1 MFSLA
6 SPLALLLLPLPFLV
20 ARFMP
25 AAQSGSGAMVVP
37 LSIAGGLGSAGA
49 AAIAGTGRR
58 LLPVL
63 LWLALVFAI
72 AGPRLVSPSPVLP
85 SSDRDIVLALD
96 LSGSMERKDF
106 ELDGKPARRLDSVKR
121 VAVDFV
127 RGRAGDRIG
136 LVIFSEKAFFATP
149 MTYDVEAVARSIEQA
164 TIGISGRSTAISD
177 GLGLALKR
185 LEASSSA
192 SRVVILLSDGV
203 NTSGNV
209 EPRGAAKLARELGVR
224 VHTIAMG
231 IRETTDEGGN
241 RDAVDAETLRA
252 VAELSGGTSFRVRTT
267 ADLEAVGQSIDA
279 MEANGNLAPPAEI
292 YLDLWSYPAGAAFL
306 MALLLLFLSRRPA

>member
-6 SPLALLLLPLPFLV
+6 SPLALLLLPLPFLA
-20 ARFMP
+20 ARLLTP
-25 AAQSGSGAMVVP
+25 RPGGSGAIVVP
-37 LSIAGGLGSAGA
+37 VSIASGLGGGG
-49 AAIAGTGRR
+49 AAIAVARRR

-63 LWLALVFAI
+63 LWIALVVAV
-72 AGPRLVSPSPVLP
+72 AGPRLVIPSPVLP
-85 SSDRDIVLALD
+85 ASDRDIVLALD
-96 LSGSMERKDF
+96 LSGSMEREDF

-121 VAVDFV
+121 MAVEFV
-127 RGRAGDRIG
+127 RGRGGDRIG
-136 LVIFSEKAFFATP
+136 LVIFSERAFFATP
-149 MTYDVEAVARSIEQA
+149 LTYDVEAVARSIEQA

-185 LEASSSA
+185 LEDSPSK

-209 EPRGAAKLARELGVR
+209 EPKDAAKLANELGIR

-231 IRETTDEGGN
+231 IKETTDEGGN

-267 ADLEAVGQSIDA
+267 ADLEAVGRSIDA
-279 MEANGNLAPPAEI
+279 MEANRNLAPPAEI
-292 YLDLWSYPAGAAFL
+292 YRDLWSYPAGLAF
-306 MALLLLFLSRRPA
+306 MTALALILLGRRPA

>member
-25 AAQSGSGAMVVP
+25 AARGGSGAMVVP
-37 LSIAGGLGSAGA
+37 LTIAGGLGSMGG
-49 AAIAGTGRR
+49 AAIAGAGRK

-72 AGPRLVSPSPVLP
+72 SGPRLVSPSPVLP

-96 LSGSMERKDF
+96 LSGSMEREDF

-136 LVIFSEKAFFATP
+136 LVIFAEKAFFATP
-149 MTYDVEAVARSIEQA
+149 LTYDVEAVAQAIEQA

-185 LEASSSA
+185 LEPSSSA

-203 NTSGNV
+203 NTSGTV
-209 EPRGAAKLARELGVR
+209 EPKDAARLARELGVR

-231 IRETTDEGGN
+231 IKETTDEGGN
-241 RDAVDAETLRA
+241 RDAVDAATLRA

-292 YLDLWSYPAGAAFL
+292 YRDLWSYPAGAAFL
-306 MALLLLFLSRRPA
+306 MALLLLYLSRRSA

>member
-1 MFSLA
+1 MFNLA
-6 SPLALLLLPLPFLV
+6 SPLALLLLPLPFLA
-20 ARFMP
+20 ARFLTP
-25 AAQSGSGAMVVP
+25 RPGGSGAIVVP
-37 LSIAGGLGSAGA
+37 LSIASGLGGGGA
-49 AAIAGTGRR
+49 AVAVARRR

-63 LWLALVFAI
+63 LWVALVVAI
-72 AGPRLVSPSPVLP
+72 AGPRLVIPSPVLP
-85 SSDRDIVLALD
+85 ASDRDIVLALD
-96 LSGSMERKDF
+96 LSGSMEREDF
-106 ELDGKPARRLDSVKR
+106 ELGGKPARRLDSVKR

-127 RGRAGDRIG
+127 RGREGDRVG

-149 MTYDVEAVARSIEQA
+149 LTYDVEAVARSIEQA

-185 LEASSSA
+185 LEDSPSK

-209 EPRGAAKLARELGVR
+209 EPKDAAKLASELGIR

-231 IRETTDEGGN
+231 IKETTDEGGN

-252 VAELSGGTSFRVRTT
+252 VAELSGGTSFRVRST
-267 ADLEAVGQSIDA
+267 ADLEAVGDSIDA
-279 MEANGNLAPPAEI
+279 MEANRNLAPPAEI
-292 YLDLWSYPAGAAFL
+292 YRDLWSYPAGLAFL
-306 MALLLLFLSRRPA
+306 MALALILLGRRPA

>member
-6 SPLALLLLPLPFLV
+6 SPLALLLLPLPFLA
-20 ARFMP
+20 ARLLTP
-25 AAQSGSGAMVVP
+25 RPGGSGAIVVP
-37 LSIAGGLGSAGA
+37 LTIASGLGGGGA
-49 AAIAGTGRR
+49 AMAVARRR

-63 LWLALVFAI
+63 LWVALVLAV
-72 AGPRLVSPSPVLP
+72 AGPRLVIPSPVLP
-85 SSDRDIVLALD
+85 ASDRDIVLALD
-96 LSGSMERKDF
+96 LSGSMEREDF

-121 VAVDFV
+121 MAVEFV
-127 RGRAGDRIG
+127 RGRGGDRIG

-149 MTYDVEAVARSIEQA
+149 LTYDVEAVARSIEQA

-185 LEASSSA
+185 LEDSPSK

-209 EPRGAAKLARELGVR
+209 EPKDAAKLASELGIR

-231 IRETTDEGGN
+231 IKETTDEGGN

-252 VAELSGGTSFRVRTT
+252 VAELSGGTSFRVRST
-267 ADLEAVGQSIDA
+267 ADLDAVGRSIDA
-279 MEANGNLAPPAEI
+279 MEANRNLAPPAEI
-292 YLDLWSYPAGAAFL
+292 YRDLWSYPAALAFL
-306 MALLLLFLSRRPA
+306 IALALILLGRRPA